1 VGDGPGGAGSVVSL
15 QVANLASGIGNAM
28 VMVLVPWLVLEETGS
43 PAAAGLVAGLSVL
56 PSLVVAPLAGW
67 LVDHLGRRRISVSS
81 DVLSAVSVAGIP
93 VVAWTQ
99 NLTFGAIV
107 VLAVAGAT
115 FDPAGYTA
123 RRSML
128 PDVARASGMPLE
140 RLNGIHQGVFALG
153 WTFGPLVGAGA
164 IAWVGAT
171 TAFWLPAGLF
181 VVAAVVIAVLRVG
194 DAGQVARAE
203 REAAGEALSGWGGV
217 LVGLRTLWGDPGLRV
232 ITIAVVVL
240 AAIYLPTE
248 SVLLPTYF
256 ERLGSPGSLGLVI
269 SGLAGGSAVGAFGYG
284 WLRLR
289 ATKST
294 IARLSMAGT
303 AIAIIPMALLP
314 PLGVLV
320 AAGFALGL
328 AWGPMEPL
336 LSSMV
341 QARVPPDHQGR
352 VFGVQLSVFYA
363 APPLAMLAVGAAV
376 EGFGLEATYLGVAAA
391 LVVACV
397 VLVGTPAMGRL
408 DN

>member
-1 VGDGPGGAGSVVSL
+1 MGDGPGGAGSVVSL

-81 DVLSAVSVAGIP
+81 DVLSAMSVAGIP

-128 PDVARASGMPLE
+128 PDVARASGMSLE

-153 WTFGPLVGAGA
+153 WTFGPLLGAGA

-181 VVAAVVIAVLRVG
+181 VVAASVIAVLRVG
-194 DAGQVARAE
+194 DAGQDARAE
-203 REAAGEALSGWGGV
+203 REAAGEVLSGWGGL

-269 SGLAGGSAVGAFGYG
+269 SGLAGGSAMGAFGYG

-303 AIAIIPMALLP
+303 AVAIIPMALLP

-341 QARVPPDHQGR
+341 QARVPPDRQGR

-363 APPLAMLAVGAAV
+363 APPLAMLGVGAAV
-376 EGFGLEATYLGVAAA
+376 EGFGLEVTYLGVAAA

-397 VLVGTPAMGRL
+397 ALVATPAMGRL
-408 DN
+408 DD

>member
-1 VGDGPGGAGSVVSL
+1 
-15 QVANLASGIGNAM
+15 
-28 VMVLVPWLVLEETGS
+28 
-43 PAAAGLVAGLSVL
+43 LSVL

-67 LVDHLGRRRISVSS
+67 LVDHLGRRRISVAS